1 VKRSDVDAAIG
12 AALELAEACS
22 FALPGF
28 AHLTRAEWVERRGEL
43 AETMRRGLGWDV
55 TDFGRG
61 HFARYGLTLCTIRN
75 GSLEE
80 RDAGRG
86 QTYAEKLLAV
96 RRGQETPLHLHRR
109 KTEDIIHRGGPGVLV
124 LEAYPA
130 AGDSLGRGVVRTL
143 LDGVEAELAA
153 GERLQLEPGQSLQVP
168 AGVFHRFW
176 AEDGPVL
183 AGEVSSV
190 NDDLGDN
197 RFLEPSERY
206 PGIEE
211 DVPARHLLVS
221 EFAPLLRR

>member
-1 VKRSDVDAAIG
+1 MKRSDIDDAVG
-12 AALELAEACS
+12 AALALADACA

-28 AHLTRAEWVERRGEL
+28 AHLSRAEWMERRDGL
-43 AETMRRGLGWDV
+43 APTMRRGLGWDV

-61 HFARYGLTLCTIRN
+61 HFARYGLTLCTLRN

-96 RRGQETPLHLHRR
+96 RRGQETPFHLHHS

-124 LEAYPA
+124 LEAHPA
-130 AGDSLGRGVVRTL
+130 EGDALGTGPVRTFV
-143 LDGVEAELAA
+143 DGVETELAA
-153 GERLQLEPGQSLQVP
+153 GEPLRLEPGQSLQVP

-176 AEDGPVL
+176 AEEGPVL
-183 AGEVSSV
+183 AGEVSGV
-190 NDDLGDN
+190 NDDLADN

-211 DVPARHLLVS
+211 DVPGRYLLVS
-221 EFAPLLRR
+221 EFDALLRR